1 MTPFDP
7 LTNELRKATRERDWT
22 IDRDYMADVLKSL
35 LNCHSPSGM
44 TDNVVNLTC
53 ALLDNLG
60 VDYELTRRGAI
71 RATLPGVAK
80 SPDRAIVAHLDTLGA
95 MVKNLKE
102 NGRCE
107 VAPIGHWSARFAE
120 GARVTIHTDYGWHQ
134 GTILPL
140 KASGHTFNQ
149 EIDTQPSKWENL
161 EIRIDRR
168 VHNKQDL
175 INLGVNIGDTV
186 VVHSNPVFADD
197 GFVCARHLDD
207 KSGVSALL
215 AAAKAVIDKKFEL
228 PLECHILFTI
238 SEEVGV
244 GASHVLHGDVAE
256 MVSID
261 NGTIA
266 PGQNTSEYGA
276 TIAMQ
281 DMGGPF
287 DWHLTRK
294 LIQLAQAFDIEHS
307 RDVFK
312 YYRSDAAAALEA
324 GNDIRTALV
333 CFACDGS
340 HGWERTNLDS
350 LVAVADLMVAYM
362 RSPLLFA
369 RDENP
374 IGPRDDFPEAR
385 GIDLPEPDESDSK
398 SETKP
403 EQKPESKAKPK
414 AKTPSK

>member
-1 MTPFDP
+1 MSETIPFTKRLETAPNMDRNWTLDRQFMTEVLQML
-7 LTNELRKATRERDWT
+7 LTTP
-22 IDRDYMADVLKSL
+22 
-35 LNCHSPSGM
+35 SPSGM
-44 TDNVVNLTC
+44 TDAVVNLVC
-53 ALLDNLG
+53 ALLENLG
-60 VDYELTRRGAI
+60 IDYELTRRGAI
-71 RATLPGVAK
+71 RATLHGVDK

-95 MVKNLKE
+95 MVKGLKA

-107 VAPIGHWSARFAE
+107 VVPIGHWSSRFAE
-120 GARVTIHTDYGWHQ
+120 GARVTIHSKSCQHH

-140 KASGHTFNQ
+140 KASGHTFNK
-149 EIDTQPSKWENL
+149 EIDTQPNAWDNL
-161 EIRIDRR
+161 EIRVDRR
-168 VHNKQDL
+168 VHAKADL
-175 INLGVNIGDTV
+175 EACGIEVGDTV
-186 VVHSNPVFADD
+186 VVHANPIFSDD
-197 GFVCARHLDD
+197 GFVCSRHLDD
-207 KSGVSALL
+207 KAGVAALL
-215 AAAKAVIDKKFEL
+215 TAAKAVVDHGLKL
-228 PLECHILFTI
+228 PLECHILLTI

-294 LIQLAQAFDIEHS
+294 LLTLAEVFGIDHS

-312 YYRSDAAAALEA
+312 FYRSDAAAALEA

-350 LVAVADLMVAYM
+350 LDAVADLMVGYM
-362 RSPLLFA
+362 QSPLLFD
-369 RDENP
+369 RDEHALGPKEDFPGPEIVLDEP
-374 IGPRDDFPEAR
+374 IG
-385 GIDLPEPDESDSK
+385 
-398 SETKP
+398 SE
-403 EQKPESKAKPK
+403 
-414 AKTPSK
+414 

>member
-1 MTPFDP
+1 MT
-7 LTNELRKATRERDWT
+7 EATAAISKLEKIADKGRDWE
-22 IDRDYMADVLKSL
+22 IDRAFMSDTL
-35 LNCHSPSGM
+35 LQLLETPSPSGM
-44 TDNVVNLTC
+44 TDDVVNLVC
-53 ALLDNLG
+53 GILG
-60 VDYELTRRGAI
+60 DLGIHHELTRRGAI
-71 RATLPGVAK
+71 RATLPGETRD
-80 SPDRAIVAHLDTLGA
+80 PDRAIVAHLDTLGA
-95 MVKNLKE
+95 MVKNLKP

-107 VAPIGHWSARFAE
+107 VAPIGHWSSRFAE
-120 GARVTIHTDYGWHQ
+120 GARVTIHSEGGQHH

-140 KASGHTFNQ
+140 KASGHTYNK
-149 EIDTQPSKWENL
+149 EIDTQPCTWENL

-175 INLGVNIGDTV
+175 LDQGINVGDTV
-186 VVHSNPVFADD
+186 VVHANPVFSDD
-197 GFVCARHLDD
+197 GFVCSRHLDD
-207 KSGVSALL
+207 KSGVAALL
-215 AAAKAVIDKKFEL
+215 SAAKAVVDGDLKL

-244 GASHVLHGDVAE
+244 GASAVLHGDIAE

-294 LIQLAQAFDIEHS
+294 LLMLAEMFDIEHE

-312 YYRSDAAAALEA
+312 FYRSDAAAALEA

-333 CFACDGS
+333 CFACDAS

-350 LVAVADLMVAYM
+350 LVSVADLMVAYM
-362 RSPLLFA
+362 RSPLLFE
-369 RDENP
+369 RDENAL
-374 IGPRDDFPEAR
+374 GPVADFPAAVQA
-385 GIDLPEPDESDSK
+385 GDD
-398 SETKP
+398 
-403 EQKPESKAKPK
+403 
-414 AKTPSK
+414 